1 MPQPAQQAFLYKK
14 NETSS
19 IVLKEKPNAHRPIII
34 KRKNHYQVSQL
45 EFNVKTS
52 NLPKARENA
61 NGQVALGFSFL
72 YDWLSW

>member
-1 MPQPAQQAFLYKK
+1 MPQPAQQAFPYKK

-19 IVLKEKPNAHRPIII
+19 IVLKEKT
-34 KRKNHYQVSQL
+34 KRTSANHNKEKNHYQVSQL

-61 NGQVALGFSFL
+61 NGQVALGFLGFL
-72 YDWLSW
+72 YDW